1 MARNWTVKIFFY
13 GLKHVL
19 AGDMLCLK
27 FPIVSFLSLKP
38 YHFLLFPPIFFSCFF
53 LLVNGHLFLFSFGPI
68 RLVCLNWTFFFKI
81 LLHYQR
87 LVWLFKFFLGCV
99 CQTSLYGLKNCIF
112 LWQNLCQAKHGLKAI
127 HRLSPTTRAGLYSWN
142 QNQHMPKNL
151 C

>member
-38 YHFLLFPPIFFSCFF
+38 YNFLLFPPIFFSCFF
-53 LLVNGHLFLFSFGPI
+53 LLVNGHLFLFLFGPI

-87 LVWLFKFFLGCV
+87 LVCLFKFFLDAFA
-99 CQTSLYGLKNCIF
+99 K
-112 LWQNLCQAKHGLKAI
+112 QAFTDSKTAFFFDKIYAK
-127 HRLSPTTRAGLYSWN
+127 PN
-142 QNQHMPKNL
+142 MV
-151 C
+151 